1 MAYATPK
8 ITFSRAFLAIIA
20 FSAIVAPAF
29 AQDAQF
35 TPLPDV
41 EFETPVVLERDYTPM
56 ETRTVLPLFGFAE
69 LGVEERTLPNTFTN
83 FDVWNNA
90 ETRQPLELGGG
101 TAYRA
106 SVAGAR
112 VKLRF

>member
-1 MAYATPK
+1 MTYAMPK
-8 ITFSRAFLAIIA
+8 MTFSRAFLAIIA

-41 EFETPVVLERDYTPM
+41 EFETPIDLQRDYTPI
-56 ETRTVLPLFGFAE
+56 ENRTVLPLFGFAE
-69 LGVEERTLPNTFTN
+69 VGVEERTIPNTFTN
-83 FDVWNNA
+83 FDVRNIA
-90 ETRQPLELGGG
+90 EVHQPLELGGG

>member
-1 MAYATPK
+1 MTYAMPK
-8 ITFSRAFLAIIA
+8 MTFSRAFLAIIA

-41 EFETPVVLERDYTPM
+41 EFETPIELQRDYTPI
-56 ETRTVLPLFGFAE
+56 ENRTVLPLFGFAE
-69 LGVEERTLPNTFTN
+69 VGVEERTISNTFTN
-83 FDVWNNA
+83 FDVWNIA
-90 ETRQPLELGGG
+90 EVHQPLELGGG

>member
-1 MAYATPK
+1 MPK
-8 ITFSRAFLAIIA
+8 ITFTRAFLAIIA
-20 FSAIVAPAF
+20 LSAIVAPAF

-41 EFETPVVLERDYTPM
+41 EFETPVVLESDYTPI

-69 LGVEERTLPNTFTN
+69 VGVEERTIPDTFTN
-83 FDVWNNA
+83 FDVWNIA

>member
-1 MAYATPK
+1 MTYATPK
-8 ITFSRAFLAIIA
+8 ITSSRAFLAIVA
-20 FSAIVAPAF
+20 FSATIAPAF

-35 TPLPDV
+35 TPLPDA
-41 EFETPVVLERDYTPM
+41 ELETPITLQRDYTPM
-56 ETRTVLPLFGFAE
+56 EARTVLPLFGFAE
-69 LGVEERTLPNTFTN
+69 VGVEERTIPNTFTN
-83 FDVWNNA
+83 FDVWENA
-90 ETRQPLELGGG
+90 EVRQPIELGGG